1 MSDNSQKTHLGEAL
15 NAHALLKALNQVHGI
30 AKCLP
35 ATAGGI
41 AGSIMGALNFETS
54 GTSGPPK
61 ASIPHFG
68 PEYLRYPTQPG
79 DKGVH
84 IGQHTNIGNMS
95 GQGPSGGSALD
106 NSNSNTGASS
116 SGVFMPIANTNW
128 EAAPSGNMLCH
139 YGVNPQQQQGGGGG
153 GGGEQQPYGVALYD
167 QVFSKQGGSF
177 LISTPAGQ
185 ASGNS
190 KTTAVLRIGAQ
201 QTNKKDTSITAD
213 YQSITLQ
220 ANKVI
225 THQSGTDNG
234 NKSTVAINNTTI
246 EHTAPTSVDWTTPQS
261 THTGTVNVQK
271 NVNVSQ
277 NLNVTQ
283 ISSLLGGVTSGAL
296 EVAADIDGGL
306 VECTMGLEVTSG
318 TITDTLQVLDGAV
331 FTAGGVSITPIPIAS
346 LPSSPSAG
354 AVNAINNG
362 IASPAYHQTVSAT
375 GADTWLVLFTGTGWV
390 YL

>member
-68 PEYLRYPTQPG
+68 PEYVRYPTQPG

-139 YGVNPQQQQGGGGG
+139 YGVNPQQQQGGGGSG
-153 GGGEQQPYGVALYD
+153 GG
-167 QVFSKQGGSF
+167 
-177 LISTPAGQ
+177 
-185 ASGNS
+185 
-190 KTTAVLRIGAQ
+190 
-201 QTNKKDTSITAD
+201 
-213 YQSITLQ
+213 
-220 ANKVI
+220 
-225 THQSGTDNG
+225 
-234 NKSTVAINNTTI
+234 
-246 EHTAPTSVDWTTPQS
+246 
-261 THTGTVNVQK
+261 
-271 NVNVSQ
+271 
-277 NLNVTQ
+277 
-283 ISSLLGGVTSGAL
+283 
-296 EVAADIDGGL
+296 
-306 VECTMGLEVTSG
+306 
-318 TITDTLQVLDGAV
+318 
-331 FTAGGVSITPIPIAS
+331 
-346 LPSSPSAG
+346 
-354 AVNAINNG
+354 
-362 IASPAYHQTVSAT
+362 
-375 GADTWLVLFTGTGWV
+375 
-390 YL
+390 